1 MYCISAYFLLAYL
14 LVMTFNLQSF
24 NMTTVN
30 HNVLVVCYLVVAL
43 FARPTRSLLIIQS
56 IAFIC
61 LATGAPASILLVGY
75 LIFMFVLSLKNMW
88 SYFWAKRARST
99 AKAALKNDGG
109 FPPATASG
117 KNRTV
122 RSHSR
127 TTKETRNT
135 PAGPRYPVHKSSNA
149 NEQPRIA
156 SHRPAIT
163 GPPSRSPVL
172 QQSAQSHQKQAPY
185 QWTPN
190 VSRRR
195 NIHFPPG
202 ALHQV
207 HRPMGAQ
214 PNNLYFGSPNTYAQS
229 SGSVSNQHTLHHG
242 HDAGDFVRHS
252 YPRSAFD
259 SFSNDI
265 SGPYRKF
272 Y

>member
-1 MYCISAYFLLAYL
+1 
-14 LVMTFNLQSF
+14 MTFNLQSF

-30 HNVLVVCYLVVAL
+30 HNVLVVCYLVVAV
-43 FARPTRSLLIIQS
+43 FARPTRPLLIVQS

-75 LIFMFVLSLKNMW
+75 LIFMFILSLKSMW
-88 SYFWAKRARST
+88 SYFWAKHARSI
-99 AKAALKNDGG
+99 AKVALKNDGG
-109 FPPATASG
+109 VLPATASG

-135 PAGPRYPVHKSSNA
+135 PAGPRYPVYKSNNA
-149 NEQPRIA
+149 NEQPRIV
-156 SHRPAIT
+156 SHRPATT
-163 GPPSRSPVL
+163 GPGSRSPAL
-172 QQSAQSHQKQAPY
+172 QQSVQSHHKQAPY

-195 NIHFPPG
+195 NIDLTPG

-207 HRPMGAQ
+207 HRPVGAHAPMGAQ

-242 HDAGDFVRHS
+242 YAAGDAMRHS
-252 YPRSAFD
+252 YPRSALG
-259 SFSNDI
+259 SFGNDI